1 LYDKDDGI
9 RPQLR
14 RFFAKFRTRKDQEQA
29 TAEALNDL
37 ESEGLI
43 DHDESEMMQ
52 GILYLDKTEV
62 QDIQV
67 PRTEIAYVDLN
78 DDLREIVRTII
89 NSGHSRLPVVEG
101 DLDNVLGFI
110 HVKDLLA
117 YWDKPDEFSLERVL
131 RRIMIVPETKKID
144 ALLREF
150 QERHEQFA
158 LVLDEFGGTSGL
170 ITIEDILEEVFGEIE
185 DEYDRQDPRVFANG
199 ENSVTV
205 SGRFEIEKVSEIL
218 ALEVPEG
225 DYITVGGWI
234 VDRIGR
240 MPRDNEQ
247 FMLDG
252 FDVKVEA
259 ASDKVI
265 RRVRIGK
272 PVSAQ

>member
-1 LYDKDDGI
+1 MNDKDDGI

-14 RFFAKFRTRKDQEQA
+14 RFFAKFRAQKDQEQA

-78 DDLREIVRTII
+78 DDLREIIKTII

-101 DLDNVLGFI
+101 DLDNVLGFV

-131 RRIMIVPETKKID
+131 RRILIVPETKKID

-185 DEYDRQDPRVFANG
+185 DEYDRQEPRVLSQS

-205 SGRFEIEKVSEIL
+205 SGRFEIEKVGEIL
-218 ALEVPEG
+218 AREVPEG

-240 MPRDNEQ
+240 MPHDKEK
-247 FMLDG
+247 FSIDG
-252 FDVKVEA
+252 FDVVVEA
-259 ASDKVI
+259 ASDKLI
-265 RRVRIGK
+265 RKVCISK
-272 PVSAQ
+272 PASEK

>member
-1 LYDKDDGI
+1 MNDKDDGI

-14 RFFAKFRTRKDQEQA
+14 RFFAKFRAQKDQEQA

-78 DDLREIVRTII
+78 DDLREIIRTII

-185 DEYDRQDPRVFANG
+185 DEYDRQEPRILNQN

-205 SGRFEIEKVSEIL
+205 SGRFEIEKVGEIL
-218 ALEVPEG
+218 AQEVPEG

-240 MPRDNEQ
+240 MPQDKEK
-247 FMLDG
+247 FTLDG
-252 FDVKVEA
+252 FDVEVVA
-259 ASDKVI
+259 ASDKLI
-265 RRVRIGK
+265 RKVCISK
-272 PVSAQ
+272 PVSDQ

>member
-199 ENSVTV
+199 ETSVTV